1 MSDENSNEPSGPADA
16 GQGAEATPPAKPRSE
31 MTDLEAAIH
40 RRDLATARAAKAE
53 AEARELRAQLKAA
66 GQGGT
71 APTPET
77 PQDWK
82 AAFEGLQ
89 AQMAEKLGELTGM
102 FKAQQVATAQKAVE
116 AHVLTQVPEGNRS
129 TASAL
134 LGTLGIDFTSDGAAD
149 AALEKLRTQH
159 PAVLFDPA
167 RAGQPRAPQKKPDG
181 SIDLSGYRTFADV
194 PDAYKPL
201 AMRDKEQFARLTGM
215 AQGPRADGLNI

>member
-1 MSDENSNEPSGPADA
+1 MSDENSSEPSGSADA
-16 GQGAEATPPAKPRSE
+16 GQGAEATPPVKPRSE
-31 MTDLEAAIH
+31 MTELENAIH
-40 RRDLATARAAKAE
+40 RRDLATARAAKLE
-53 AEARELRAQLKAA
+53 AETRELRAQLKAA
-66 GQGGT
+66 GQGGPG
-71 APTPET
+71 AISEP

-89 AQMAEKLGELTGM
+89 AQMSEKLSELTGM
-102 FKAQQVATAQKAVE
+102 FQAHQASAAQKAVE
-116 AHVLTQVPEGNRS
+116 THVLTQVPEGNRS

-167 RAGQPRAPQKKPDG
+167 RAGQPRAPQKRPDG
-181 SIDLSGYRTFADV
+181 SIDLSAYRTFADV

-201 AMRDKEQFARLTGM
+201 AMRDPKEFERLTGR
-215 AQGPRADGLNI
+215 AQGPRGDGLNI